1 MVAFRFETGA
11 AFGFDA
17 RQFQLFG
24 ENLSEFLHR
33 QIDFEDM
40 RSGRVAG
47 LAVAPIVNVARRQR
61 SSRFAF
67 ALTDTTRVPP
77 AEAEVRH
84 FDLRDRNAD
93 VVLPLFPDQLALRDV
108 LLQVVLDFAPDNL
121 PKPEIILLDV

>member
-24 ENLSEFLHR
+24 EDLREFLHR
-33 QIDFEDM
+33 QIDFQDM

-47 LAVAPIVNVARRQR
+47 LAVALFVNVTRRQWC
-61 SSRFAF
+61 SGFAF
-67 ALTDTTRVPP
+67 ALTDTTRVPA

-93 VVLPLFPDQLALRDV
+93 VVLPLFPDEFALRDV
-108 LLQVVLDFAPDNL
+108 LFQVLLDLAPDNL
-121 PKPEIILLDV
+121 PEP